1 MELKKYQ
8 QAVLNDLD
16 LYIEELEKQPT
27 IKAAFRS
34 YWSNKGVFLES
45 VDSEY
50 LRPYNDEIT
59 GVPNVTIK
67 VPTAGGKTYLACRA
81 LKHIFKTYTDNKPK
95 VVVWFVPSDPILK
108 QTYNNLNN
116 PSHPYRHA
124 IDVDFGSKVQIVN
137 KESALIGENIHPSQL
152 KEHLTIFV
160 LSVQSFASNNKE
172 GRKARRE
179 NENLAE
185 HVSSYTYNDKMLAN
199 ADETSLLQVIAQL
212 NPVMVIDESHNFE
225 SSELRVDLKKEINPS
240 FIFNLTATPK
250 ENSNII
256 SFVDAMQLKL
266 EHMVKLPV
274 IVYNHKTTTDVIA
287 NAITLQRSLESKAKL
302 QQKEKG
308 TKYIRPIVLFQA
320 QPKVADDNVT
330 FEKIKEKLIEGGIP
344 EEQVKIKTA
353 NKDEIKNIDL
363 MNESCEVRFIITIN
377 ALKEGWDC
385 PFAYILAS
393 LANKSSKIDVE
404 QILGRV
410 LRLPYTKQQPIELLN
425 LSYVFTC
432 SADFQDTLKRIVESL
447 NNAGFSKRDF
457 RIANNSIGDKQ
468 ESSQE
473 EESNLFSN
481 NLFTGSST
489 VQSPNV
495 EANTV
500 SSSESGIEGSTES
513 MVTEEDSNISEIQTD
528 AIKQSLD
535 SSNEINNE
543 VAQSL
548 EESALQQSNNYNETL
563 KENEGETTNPTASA
577 TGMNNNYSIKTV
589 FAKEANSV
597 SLPLFVQK
605 TEAFNIFGEGTQFT
619 PIEKSDLLEGI
630 DLSIEDHKINF
641 TRSAAEAEQIDLASD
656 NVDGTD
662 SVPIHKQLNMKQL
675 EFLKKQLLSIPPEG
689 KKNQLAGTIAKRLN
703 IQEVS
708 EKMLTQYIYD
718 CIKNLDNEAIDDL
731 ITFQLQTIDTIKTKV
746 NTILDDYR
754 YKTFKDWLDL
764 GKIKFDDSQ
773 IYKFPKQIVVLNKL
787 VGVQKGLYKEE
798 DNVNG
803 FEDRVISAIAND
815 DNVLFWHRNQERG
828 KGFFI
833 NGFINHYPDFI
844 VKLKS
849 GHVLLIET
857 KGDDRDNSDSERK
870 LELGKMWANK
880 AGQLYRYYMVFDK
893 KAMEGAITIK
903 ELLNIISKLVDHI

>member
-8 QAVLNDLD
+8 QSVLDDLD
-16 LYIEELEKQPT
+16 LYIDELDKQPT

-34 YWSNKGVFLES
+34 YWKSKGIY
-45 VDSEY
+45 VDSIESDY

-81 LKHIFKTYTDNKPK
+81 LKHIFKTYSDNKPK

-108 QTYNNLNN
+108 QTYNNLSN
-116 PSHPYRHA
+116 PNHPYRHA
-124 IDVDFGSKVQIVN
+124 LDVDFGNNVQIVN
-137 KESALIGENIHPSQL
+137 KEAALVGEKIHPTEL
-152 KEHLTIFV
+152 KENLTIFV

-185 HVSSYTYNDKMLAN
+185 HVPSYTYNDKMLSN

-225 SSELRVDLKKEINPS
+225 SSDLRIDLKKEINPS

-287 NAITLQRSLESKAKL
+287 NAITLQRSLENKAKL

-308 TKYIRPIVLFQA
+308 AKYIRPIVLFQA

-330 FEKIKEKLIEGGIP
+330 FDKIKEKLIEGGIP

-353 NKDEIKNIDL
+353 SKDEIKNIDL
-363 MNESCEVRFIITIN
+363 MSESCEVRYIITVN

-410 LRLPYTKQQPIELLN
+410 LRLPYTKKQPTELLN

-457 RIANNSIGDKQ
+457 RVADNNIDDTPELSKED
-468 ESSQE
+468 EP
-473 EESNLFSN
+473 NLFSN
-481 NLFTGSST
+481 DLFTTPST
-489 VQSPNV
+489 VTSSDAD
-495 EANTV
+495 ANSLSNSEFGSGDNSETV
-500 SSSESGIEGSTES
+500 
-513 MVTEEDSNISEIQTD
+513 VTEDDSNISEIQTE

-535 SSNEINNE
+535 STSKSNID

-548 EESALQQSNNYNETL
+548 EESALQQSDNYNEAI
-563 KENEGETTNPTASA
+563 KENEGEVTNPIASA
-577 TGMNNNYSIKTV
+577 TGMNNNYSIKPI
-589 FAKEANSV
+589 FLKEATSV

-605 TEAFNIFGEGTQFT
+605 TESVNLFGDDTRFT

-630 DLSIEDHKINF
+630 DLSIEDHKIDF

-656 NVDGTD
+656 YEDGTD
-662 SVPIHKQLNMKQL
+662 SVPVHKQLNMKQL
-675 EFLKKQLLSIPPEG
+675 EYLKQQLLSIPPEG
-689 KKNQLAGTIAKRLN
+689 KKNQLAETIAKKLN
-703 IQEVS
+703 IQEIP
-708 EKMLTQYIYD
+708 EKMLSQYIYD
-718 CIKNLDNEAIDDL
+718 CIKNMDNEAIDDL

-746 NTILDDYR
+746 NSILDDFR
-754 YKTFKDWLDL
+754 YKTFKDWIDL

-773 IYKFPKQIVVLNKL
+773 VYTFPKQITVLNKM

-803 FEDRVISAIAND
+803 FEDRVISAVAND
-815 DNVLFWHRNQERG
+815 ENVLFWHRNQERG
-828 KGFFI
+828 KGFYI

-844 VKLKS
+844 VKLRS

-880 AGQLYRYYMVFDK
+880 AGQLFRYYMVFDK
-893 KAMEGAITIK
+893 KAMDGAITVK
-903 ELLNIISKLVDHI
+903 DLLSTISKLVDHI

>member
-8 QAVLNDLD
+8 QNVLDDLD

-34 YWSNKGVFLES
+34 YWANKGVS
-45 VDSEY
+45 VDPVESEY

-81 LKHIFKTYTDNKPK
+81 LKHIFKTYSDNKPK

-108 QTYNNLNN
+108 QTYNNLST

-137 KESALIGENIHPSQL
+137 KEAALIGENIHPSQL
-152 KEHLTIFV
+152 KENLTIFV

-185 HVSSYTYNDKMLAN
+185 HVSSYTYNDKMLSN

-212 NPVMVIDESHNFE
+212 SPVMVIDESHNFE
-225 SSELRVDLKKEINPS
+225 SSDLRIDLKKEINPS

-287 NAITLQRSLESKAKL
+287 NAITLQRSLEAKAVL

-330 FEKIKEKLIEGGIP
+330 FEKIKEKLIEAGIP

-363 MNESCEVRFIITIN
+363 MSESCEVRYIITVN

-410 LRLPYTKQQPIELLN
+410 LRLPYTKEQPVELLN

-457 RIANNSIGDKQ
+457 RVADDNQNETPEAN
-468 ESSQE
+468 QE
-473 EESNLFSN
+473 EPNLFSN
-481 NLFTGSST
+481 SLFSMPSMTSST
-489 VQSPNV
+489 NAGENSVL
-495 EANTV
+495 
-500 SSSESGIEGSTES
+500 SSNPGIESNAETA
-513 MVTEEDSNISEIQTD
+513 TTDDSNIEDIQTE
-528 AIKQSLD
+528 AIKQSLNTTNE
-535 SSNEINNE
+535 SNKSI
-543 VAQSL
+543 AQSL
-548 EESALQQSNNYNETL
+548 ENSALQQSNSYNEAV
-563 KENEGETTNPTASA
+563 KEHEGETGSPLSPVPD
-577 TGMNNNYSIKTV
+577 MNKNYTIKSI
-589 FAKEANSV
+589 FAKEASSTYVIGAIVSPSALLASSASAASV
-597 SLPLFVQK
+597 ANASSRRSRSIRTQVSTTHISHLPL
-605 TEAFNIFGEGTQFT
+605 
-619 PIEKSDLLEGI
+619 LE
-630 DLSIEDHKINF
+630 
-641 TRSAAEAEQIDLASD
+641 
-656 NVDGTD
+656 
-662 SVPIHKQLNMKQL
+662 VPSSTHL
-675 EFLKKQLLSIPPEG
+675 
-689 KKNQLAGTIAKRLN
+689 
-703 IQEVS
+703 
-708 EKMLTQYIYD
+708 
-718 CIKNLDNEAIDDL
+718 
-731 ITFQLQTIDTIKTKV
+731 
-746 NTILDDYR
+746 
-754 YKTFKDWLDL
+754 
-764 GKIKFDDSQ
+764 
-773 IYKFPKQIVVLNKL
+773 LNK
-787 VGVQKGLYKEE
+787 E
-798 DNVNG
+798 
-803 FEDRVISAIAND
+803 
-815 DNVLFWHRNQERG
+815 
-828 KGFFI
+828 
-833 NGFINHYPDFI
+833 
-844 VKLKS
+844 
-849 GHVLLIET
+849 
-857 KGDDRDNSDSERK
+857 
-870 LELGKMWANK
+870 
-880 AGQLYRYYMVFDK
+880 
-893 KAMEGAITIK
+893 
-903 ELLNIISKLVDHI
+903 

>member
-8 QAVLNDLD
+8 QTVLDDLD
-16 LYIEELEKQPT
+16 LYIDELDKQPS

-34 YWSNKGVFLES
+34 YWENKGISVES
-45 VDSEY
+45 VESDY
-50 LRPYNDEIT
+50 LRPYNDEIK

-81 LKHIFKTYTDNKPK
+81 LKHIFKTYTENKPK
-95 VVVWFVPSDPILK
+95 VVVWFVPSDSILK
-108 QTYNNLNN
+108 QTYNNLSN
-116 PSHPYRHA
+116 PNHPYRHA
-124 IDVDFGSKVQIVN
+124 LDVDFGNKVQIVN
-137 KESALIGENIHPSQL
+137 KEAALVGENIHPSQL
-152 KEHLTIFV
+152 KENLTIFV

-185 HVSSYTYNDKMLAN
+185 HVSSYSYNDKMLSN

-225 SSELRVDLKKEINPS
+225 SSDLRIDLKKEINPC

-250 ENSNII
+250 QNSNII

-287 NAITLQRSLESKAKL
+287 NAITLQRSLESKAKQ
-302 QQKEKG
+302 QQKENG
-308 TKYIRPIVLFQA
+308 VKYIRPIVLFQA
-320 QPKVADDNVT
+320 QPKIADDNVT
-330 FEKIKEKLIEGGIP
+330 FEKIKSKLIEGGIP
-344 EEQVKIKTA
+344 EEQVKIKTSS
-353 NKDEIKNIDL
+353 KDEIKNIDL
-363 MNESCEVRFIITIN
+363 MRDDCKVRYIITVN

-410 LRLPYTKQQPIELLN
+410 LRLPYTKEQPIDLLN

-447 NNAGFSKRDF
+447 NYAGFSKRDF
-457 RIANNSIGDKQ
+457 RVADNSQVEKP
-468 ESSQE
+468 EPSQE
-473 EESNLFSN
+473 EEPNLFSN
-481 NLFTGSST
+481 DLFSDTSTASSANEGNTET
-489 VQSPNV
+489 V
-495 EANTV
+495 T
-500 SSSESGIEGSTES
+500 TEDD
-513 MVTEEDSNISEIQTD
+513 DSNITEIQTEV
-528 AIKQSLD
+528 IKQSLD
-535 SSNEINNE
+535 TSNESNND

-548 EESALQQSNNYNETL
+548 EESALQQSNNYNEAL
-563 KENEGETTNPTASA
+563 KENDDDSTNNLASA
-577 TGMNNNYSIKTV
+577 TGMNNNYSIKPIFETE
-589 FAKEANSV
+589 AKSV

-605 TEAFNIFGEGTQFT
+605 TAAVGLFGEGTKFT

-630 DLSIEDHKINF
+630 DLSVEDHKIDF

-656 NVDGTD
+656 YADGTD
-662 SVPIHKQLNMKQL
+662 SVPVHKQLNMKQL
-675 EFLKKQLLSIPPEG
+675 QYLKQQLLSIPPEG
-689 KKNQLAGTIAKRLN
+689 KKNQLAQTIAKRLN
-703 IQEVS
+703 IQEVP
-708 EKMLTQYIYD
+708 EKMLTQYIND
-718 CIKNLDNEAIDDL
+718 CIKNMDNEAIDDL
-731 ITFQLQTIDTIKTKV
+731 ITFQLQTLETIKIKV
-746 NTILDDYR
+746 NAILDDYR

-773 IYKFPKQIVVLNKL
+773 TYTFPKQITVLKKML
-787 VGVQKGLYKEE
+787 GVQKGLYKEE

-803 FEDRVISAIAND
+803 FEERVISAIAND

-828 KGFFI
+828 KGFYI
-833 NGFINHYPDFI
+833 NGFTNHYPDFI

-870 LELGKMWANK
+870 LELGKMWANN
-880 AGQLYRYYMVFDK
+880 AGQLFRYYMVFDK
-893 KAMEGAITIK
+893 KAMDGAITVK
-903 ELLNIISKLVDHI
+903 ELLSIISRLVDHI

>member
-8 QAVLNDLD
+8 QSVLDDLD
-16 LYIEELEKQPT
+16 LYIDELDKQPT

-34 YWSNKGVFLES
+34 YWKSKGIS
-45 VDSEY
+45 VDSIESDY

-81 LKHIFKTYTDNKPK
+81 LKHIFKTYSDNKPK

-108 QTYNNLNN
+108 QTYNNLSN
-116 PSHPYRHA
+116 PNHPYRHA
-124 IDVDFGSKVQIVN
+124 LDVDFGNNVQIVN
-137 KESALIGENIHPSQL
+137 KEAALVGEKIHPTEL
-152 KEHLTIFV
+152 KENLTIFV

-185 HVSSYTYNDKMLAN
+185 HVSSYTYNDKMLSN

-225 SSELRVDLKKEINPS
+225 SSDLRIDLKKEINPS

-287 NAITLQRSLESKAKL
+287 NAITLQRSLEAKAKL

-308 TKYIRPIVLFQA
+308 AKYIRPIVLFQA

-330 FEKIKEKLIEGGIP
+330 FDKIKEKLIEGGIP

-353 NKDEIKNIDL
+353 SKDEIKNIDL
-363 MNESCEVRFIITIN
+363 MSESCEVRYIITVN

-410 LRLPYTKQQPIELLN
+410 LRLPYTKKQPTELLN

-457 RIANNSIGDKQ
+457 RVADNSIDDTPELSK
-468 ESSQE
+468 E
-473 EESNLFSN
+473 EPNLFSN
-481 NLFTGSST
+481 DLFTTPST
-489 VQSPNV
+489 VTSSDAD
-495 EANTV
+495 AN
-500 SSSESGIEGSTES
+500 SLSNSESGSGDNSETV
-513 MVTEEDSNISEIQTD
+513 VTEDDSNISEIQTE

-535 SSNEINNE
+535 STSKSNIN

-548 EESALQQSNNYNETL
+548 EESALQQSDNYNEAI
-563 KENEGETTNPTASA
+563 KENEGEVTNPIASA
-577 TGMNNNYSIKTV
+577 TGMNNNYSIKPI
-589 FAKEANSV
+589 FLKEATSV

-605 TEAFNIFGEGTQFT
+605 TESVNLFGDDTRFT

-630 DLSIEDHKINF
+630 DLSIEDHKIDF

-656 NVDGTD
+656 YEDGTD
-662 SVPIHKQLNMKQL
+662 SVPVHKQLNMKQL
-675 EFLKKQLLSIPPEG
+675 EYLKQQLLSIPPEG
-689 KKNQLAGTIAKRLN
+689 KKNQLAETIAKKLN
-703 IQEVS
+703 IQEIP
-708 EKMLTQYIYD
+708 EKMLSQYIYD
-718 CIKNLDNEAIDDL
+718 CIKNMDNEAIDDL

-746 NTILDDYR
+746 NSILDDYR

-773 IYKFPKQIVVLNKL
+773 VYTFPKHITVLNKM

-815 DNVLFWHRNQERG
+815 ENVLFWHRNQERG
-828 KGFFI
+828 KGFYI

-844 VKLKS
+844 VKLRS

-880 AGQLYRYYMVFDK
+880 AGQLFRYYMVFDK
-893 KAMEGAITIK
+893 KAMDGAITVK
-903 ELLNIISKLVDHI
+903 DLLSTISKLVDHI

>member
-1 MELKKYQ
+1 MELKNYQ
-8 QAVLNDLD
+8 QTVLDDLD
-16 LYIEELEKQPT
+16 LYIEELDEQPT

-34 YWSNKGVFLES
+34 YWANKGVSIDS
-45 VDSEY
+45 VESEY
-50 LRPYNDEIT
+50 LRPYYDEIT

-108 QTYNNLNN
+108 QTYNNLSN
-116 PSHPYRHA
+116 PKHPYRHA
-124 IDVDFGSKVQIVN
+124 IDVDFGNKVQIVN
-137 KESALIGENIHPSQL
+137 KESALAGENIHPSQL
-152 KEHLTIFV
+152 KENLTIFV

-179 NENLAE
+179 NENLTE
-185 HVSSYTYNDKMLAN
+185 HVSSYTYIDKMLKN

-225 SSELRVDLKKEINPS
+225 SSDLRIDLKKEINPC

-250 ENSNII
+250 HNSNVI

-287 NAITLQRSLESKAKL
+287 NAITLQRSLEVKAKQ
-302 QQKEKG
+302 QQKEMG
-308 TKYIRPIVLFQA
+308 AKYIRPIVLFQA

-330 FEKIKEKLIEGGIP
+330 FEKIKDKLIVGGIP
-344 EEQVKIKTA
+344 EEQIKIKTA

-363 MNESCEVRFIITIN
+363 MSESCEVRFIITVN

-447 NNAGFSKRDF
+447 NYAGFSRRDF
-457 RIANNSIGDKQ
+457 RVADNSQVDMPKP
-468 ESSQE
+468 SQKE
-473 EESNLFSN
+473 EPNLFSN
-481 NLFTGSST
+481 KSFTAPFTEPSSKDG
-489 VQSPNV
+489 V
-495 EANTV
+495 NTLTHPELDAKDN
-500 SSSESGIEGSTES
+500 SEQEDSEN
-513 MVTEEDSNISEIQTD
+513 DSNIDEIQTE

-535 SSNEINNE
+535 ARNESNNAT
-543 VAQSL
+543 AQSL
-548 EESALQQSNNYNETL
+548 EESALQQSNDYNETI
-563 KENEGETTNPTASA
+563 KENEGDTTNPTAPA
-577 TGMNNNYSIKTV
+577 TDMNSNYSIKPI
-589 FAKEANSV
+589 FEKEAKTV
-597 SLPLFVQK
+597 SLPLFVQRIEK
-605 TEAFNIFGEGTQFT
+605 VDLFGDEKQFI

-630 DLSIEDHKINF
+630 DLSVEDHKIDF

-656 NVDGTD
+656 YADGTD
-662 SVPIHKQLNMKQL
+662 SVPVHKQLNMKQL
-675 EFLKKQLLSIPPEG
+675 KYLKQQLLSIPPES
-689 KKNQLAGTIAKRLN
+689 KKSQLAKTIANQLN
-703 IQEVS
+703 IQEVP
-708 EKMLTQYIYD
+708 EKMLVQYVKD
-718 CIKNLDNEAIDDL
+718 CIKNMDKENIDDL
-731 ITFQLQTIDTIKTKV
+731 IAFQLQTVKTFKIKV
-746 NTILDDYR
+746 NEILDDYR
-754 YKTFKDWLDL
+754 YDTFMDWLDI

-773 IYKFPKQIVVLNKL
+773 TYKFPKQITVLKKM
-787 VGVQKGLYKEE
+787 VGIQKGLYKEE
-798 DNVNG
+798 DYING
-803 FEDRVISAIAND
+803 FEETVISAIANN

-857 KGDDRDNSDSERK
+857 KGDDRDNSDSKRK
-870 LELGKMWANK
+870 LKLGKLWANK
-880 AGQLYRYYMVFDK
+880 AGEMFRYYMVFDT
-893 KAMEGAITIK
+893 KAMEGAYTVK
-903 ELLNIISKLVDHI
+903 ELLGIISKLVNHI

>member
-8 QAVLNDLD
+8 QSVLDDLD
-16 LYIEELEKQPT
+16 LYIDELDKQPT

-34 YWSNKGVFLES
+34 YWKSKGIS
-45 VDSEY
+45 VDSIESDY

-81 LKHIFKTYTDNKPK
+81 LKHIFKTYSDNKPK

-108 QTYNNLNN
+108 QTYNNLSN
-116 PSHPYRHA
+116 PNHPYRHA
-124 IDVDFGSKVQIVN
+124 LDVDFGNNVQIVN
-137 KESALIGENIHPSQL
+137 KEAALVGEKIHPTEL
-152 KEHLTIFV
+152 KENLTIFV

-185 HVSSYTYNDKMLAN
+185 HVPSYTYNDKMLSN

-225 SSELRVDLKKEINPS
+225 SSDLRIDLKKEINPS

-287 NAITLQRSLESKAKL
+287 NAITLQRSLENKAKL
-302 QQKEKG
+302 QLKEKG
-308 TKYIRPIVLFQA
+308 AKYIRPIVLFQA

-330 FEKIKEKLIEGGIP
+330 FDKIKEKLIEGGIP

-353 NKDEIKNIDL
+353 SKDEIKNIDL
-363 MNESCEVRFIITIN
+363 MSESCEVRYIITVN

-410 LRLPYTKQQPIELLN
+410 LRLPYTKKQPTELLN

-457 RIANNSIGDKQ
+457 RVADNNIDDTPELSKED
-468 ESSQE
+468 EP
-473 EESNLFSN
+473 NLFSN
-481 NLFTGSST
+481 DLFTTPST
-489 VQSPNV
+489 VTSSDAD
-495 EANTV
+495 ANSLSNSEFGSGDNSETV
-500 SSSESGIEGSTES
+500 
-513 MVTEEDSNISEIQTD
+513 VTEDDSNISEIQTE

-535 SSNEINNE
+535 STSKSNID

-548 EESALQQSNNYNETL
+548 EESALQQSDNYNEAI
-563 KENEGETTNPTASA
+563 KENEGEVTNPIASA
-577 TGMNNNYSIKTV
+577 TGMNNNYSIKPI
-589 FAKEANSV
+589 FLKEATSV

-605 TEAFNIFGEGTQFT
+605 TDSVNLFGDDTRFT

-630 DLSIEDHKINF
+630 DLSIEDHKIDF

-656 NVDGTD
+656 YEDGTD
-662 SVPIHKQLNMKQL
+662 SVPVHKQLNMKQL
-675 EFLKKQLLSIPPEG
+675 EYLKQQLLSIPPEG
-689 KKNQLAGTIAKRLN
+689 KKNQLAETIAKKLN
-703 IQEVS
+703 IQEIP
-708 EKMLTQYIYD
+708 EKMLSQYIYD
-718 CIKNLDNEAIDDL
+718 CIKNMDNEAIDDL

-746 NTILDDYR
+746 NSILDDYR
-754 YKTFKDWLDL
+754 YKTFKDWIDL

-773 IYKFPKQIVVLNKL
+773 VYTFPKQITVLNKM

-803 FEDRVISAIAND
+803 FEDRVISAVAND
-815 DNVLFWHRNQERG
+815 ENVLFWHRNQERG
-828 KGFFI
+828 KGFYI

-844 VKLKS
+844 VKLRS

-880 AGQLYRYYMVFDK
+880 AGQLFRYYMVFDK
-893 KAMEGAITIK
+893 KAMDGAITVK
-903 ELLNIISKLVDHI
+903 DLLSTISKLVDHI